1 MKVAF
6 LWAGLSF
13 YLLSF
18 RKHLFGGKRHKET
31 PEQANGD
38 YFLDYLRRII
48 LFDVSDV
55 QKNQRS
61 QNWKWT
67 EFDAL
72 LQMANLNL

>member
-1 MKVAF
+1 MESKKLQWRMKVAF

-18 RKHLFGGKRHKET
+18 RKHLLGGKRHKET

-55 QKNQRS
+55 RKKS
-61 QNWKWT
+61 KKSKL
-67 EFDAL
+67 EVDKI
-72 LQMANLNL
+72 